1 MISDQDPAMPVALG
15 RVFPNTIHRLCL
27 WHVQNRYMPYLNELY
42 ARFEEEDFKTRFQS
56 IIHHPLT
63 VTEFETAWAMLI
75 DDFHLHDNI
84 SLSRM
89 YEIRKDWI
97 PAFFKHDYF
106 GLMVSTQRSE
116 SMNKLVKSAHVDAN
130 TPLHQ
135 FAKQMLK
142 LLHSRKMKE
151 AKEALGCMG
160 QKETNTLYMFEI
172 RVARTYTRAVMN
184 KFHESLKYATAYK
197 ISHDPDGGVNE
208 WVVQHTSRSNR
219 IVWGQHQFK
228 VMADVDAGKYE
239 CECKH
244 WEHTGLLCVHLL
256 RTFMHLQIDR
266 IPSEYILQRYTYSA
280 IQDVTFSRDD
290 KNLKGK
296 DGETK
301 SYRQKMLLK
310 KSMKVVHH
318 ASLSKAGYDRALEM
332 MDELL
337 LLLSRLEPDIEGD
350 DSTSDG
356 EGIQGDR
363 NDVRDMMGDNL
374 TTRMAQAGVIQ
385 LVPTLQ
391 EGGVSDTQCVMP
403 QQILEQVIHDY
414 KRGKSCCNTK

>member
-89 YEIRKDWI
+89 YEICKDWI
-97 PAFFKHDYF
+97 PAFFKHDYC

-151 AKEALGCMG
+151 AKEALGCM
-160 QKETNTLYMFEI
+160 
-172 RVARTYTRAVMN
+172 V
-184 KFHESLKYATAYK
+184 
-197 ISHDPDGGVNE
+197 
-208 WVVQHTSRSNR
+208 
-219 IVWGQHQFK
+219 
-228 VMADVDAGKYE
+228 
-239 CECKH
+239 
-244 WEHTGLLCVHLL
+244 
-256 RTFMHLQIDR
+256 
-266 IPSEYILQRYTYSA
+266 
-280 IQDVTFSRDD
+280 
-290 KNLKGK
+290 
-296 DGETK
+296 
-301 SYRQKMLLK
+301 
-310 KSMKVVHH
+310 
-318 ASLSKAGYDRALEM
+318 
-332 MDELL
+332 
-337 LLLSRLEPDIEGD
+337 
-350 DSTSDG
+350 ST
-356 EGIQGDR
+356 
-363 NDVRDMMGDNL
+363 
-374 TTRMAQAGVIQ
+374 
-385 LVPTLQ
+385 
-391 EGGVSDTQCVMP
+391 
-403 QQILEQVIHDY
+403 
-414 KRGKSCCNTK
+414 

>member
-1 MISDQDPAMPVALG
+1 MGAEGPRVMLTDQDPAMPVALG

-42 ARFEEEDFKTRFQS
+42 TRFEEEGFKTRFQS

-75 DDFHLHDNI
+75 DDFRLHDNI

-97 PAFFKHDYF
+97 PAFFKHDYC

-116 SMNKLVKSAHVDAN
+116 SMNKLIKSAHVDAN

-208 WVVQHTSRSNR
+208 WVVQHTSRSNK

-256 RTFMHLQIDR
+256 QTFMHLQIDR

-296 DGETK
+296 D
-301 SYRQKMLLK
+301 
-310 KSMKVVHH
+310 
-318 ASLSKAGYDRALEM
+318 
-332 MDELL
+332 
-337 LLLSRLEPDIEGD
+337 DIEGD

-356 EGIQGDR
+356 EGIHGDR

-374 TTRMAQAGVIQ
+374 TTRRAQAGVIQ

-391 EGGVSDTQCVMP
+391 EGGVCDTQCAMP
-403 QQILEQVIHDY
+403 QQILEQHDY
-414 KRGKSCCNTK
+414 GQLTTSTPLIDVSATDLTIKKTNLIPVVIDKRIRLYIFA